1 MATGDDR
8 RARLPLAALLIDNF
22 DSFANNIADLIGS
35 ITAVPVRVVPNT
47 ITWDEFA
54 DAARHADFVVIGPGP
69 GSPDKPGD
77 FGVCCDVLRDCH
89 LPVLGVCLGMQGM
102 AHHLAGARIVQCQPG
117 DARHGTPRLVH
128 HDGTHDL
135 FQGVPTAFKAVR
147 YNSLLVEANARCRVL
162 AWCLDPYAPMAIDL
176 GGGGGDGPR
185 SSLVRIGVQF
195 HPESHLTQYGRD
207 VVHNFM
213 RHFVVPR
220 RPEPICRPS
229 APDASSRAR
238 TATTPVSIRHRCVP
252 GVFGGPGAVFAALRR
267 RDEWAA
273 WLDSDTSTSY
283 LCVGAGD
290 LSHTLRYDV
299 TSRMVTRCRQ
309 GASVRFPVPSF
320 FDCVDDELAGLAL
333 DDASRSLAAGL
344 PFDFLGGYCGW
355 FGYEMKAECGHTNT
369 CLPARTPDA
378 AFLFV
383 DRLIV
388 IDDAR
393 HETHLIALTTSSST
407 SSDADSWLETCLS
420 TLRRL
425 CTVERPPAPVW
436 CGSSEFTCRD
446 TLPSYRDKVRHC
458 LEAIAQGESYELCLT
473 TAHEARLS
481 TDDVDPLAVH
491 LNLRQSNPAPH
502 ARYFEFGPVAVCCSS
517 PERFLR
523 VDRHRQVSSEPMK
536 GTRKRGASPG
546 RDRTLRQSL
555 ASSEKDLAENLMI
568 TDLVRHDLSS
578 SCVPGSVVV
587 DQFCDL
593 RTYPNVHQLVSVIR
607 GRLPVPCTPV
617 QCIRRAFPPGSMTG
631 APKRR
636 AMQILEG
643 LEGSPRGIYSGVSG
657 FLSVSGTADFNV
669 VIRTVVLDR
678 ATSAA
683 TVGAGGAVV
692 SQSVPDDEFAEMQ
705 LKARAPIRALR
716 PVARKPAADDDPCAV
731 PLADP
736 CCQSA

>member
-1 MATGDDR
+1 MSLHYTTAIPDVQLYAFVQCASSACVVCIHAYTCRRVCVCVRYRCRAGSLALDLRSLLCAARCSSVPRRRTWWARDHNNPGGRGRAPQMATGDDR

-320 FDCVDDELAGLAL
+320 FDCVDVRRIRLL
-333 DDASRSLAAGL
+333 
-344 PFDFLGGYCGW
+344 
-355 FGYEMKAECGHTNT
+355 
-369 CLPARTPDA
+369 RTPCVHA
-378 AFLFV
+378 A
-383 DRLIV
+383 
-388 IDDAR
+388 
-393 HETHLIALTTSSST
+393 
-407 SSDADSWLETCLS
+407 
-420 TLRRL
+420 
-425 CTVERPPAPVW
+425 
-436 CGSSEFTCRD
+436 CG
-446 TLPSYRDKVRHC
+446 
-458 LEAIAQGESYELCLT
+458 
-473 TAHEARLS
+473 
-481 TDDVDPLAVH
+481 
-491 LNLRQSNPAPH
+491 
-502 ARYFEFGPVAVCCSS
+502 
-517 PERFLR
+517 
-523 VDRHRQVSSEPMK
+523 
-536 GTRKRGASPG
+536 
-546 RDRTLRQSL
+546 
-555 ASSEKDLAENLMI
+555 
-568 TDLVRHDLSS
+568 
-578 SCVPGSVVV
+578 
-587 DQFCDL
+587 
-593 RTYPNVHQLVSVIR
+593 
-607 GRLPVPCTPV
+607 
-617 QCIRRAFPPGSMTG
+617 
-631 APKRR
+631 
-636 AMQILEG
+636 
-643 LEGSPRGIYSGVSG
+643 
-657 FLSVSGTADFNV
+657 
-669 VIRTVVLDR
+669 
-678 ATSAA
+678 
-683 TVGAGGAVV
+683 
-692 SQSVPDDEFAEMQ
+692 
-705 LKARAPIRALR
+705 
-716 PVARKPAADDDPCAV
+716 
-731 PLADP
+731 
-736 CCQSA
+736 